1 MLLALSYQLQCI
13 DSEKTYARGIKVSKS
28 TETFRL
34 LQLSQ
39 TVINRSQ
46 SVSQLTEYVNIHFA
60 TTFQFVS
67 IVKWS
72 SSYKMTFPIAK
83 FQPHS
88 KIPFWMNECIGRI
101 FLENFYQFNSLFVAL
116 WIDLEKI
123 SYRIYALNHIFCEK
137 NALVRFELTIDFK
150 YFLHFC

>member
-13 DSEKTYARGIKVSKS
+13 DSEKTIVDSTTYARGIKVSKS

-46 SVSQLTEYVNIHFA
+46 SVSQLTEYVNLHLA

-67 IVKWS
+67 IVK
-72 SSYKMTFPIAK
+72 
-83 FQPHS
+83 
-88 KIPFWMNECIGRI
+88 
-101 FLENFYQFNSLFVAL
+101 
-116 WIDLEKI
+116 
-123 SYRIYALNHIFCEK
+123 
-137 NALVRFELTIDFK
+137 
-150 YFLHFC
+150 